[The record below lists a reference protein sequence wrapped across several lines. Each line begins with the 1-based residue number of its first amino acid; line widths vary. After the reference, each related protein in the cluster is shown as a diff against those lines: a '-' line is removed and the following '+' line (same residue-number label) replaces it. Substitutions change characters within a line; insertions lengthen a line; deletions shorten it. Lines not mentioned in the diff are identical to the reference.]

1 MADGYM
7 RVLPV
12 PAAIDSIKEA
22 WTAFQQAERGLFSGP
37 SGLSAR
43 GAALQSCQQNIPVRH
58 RLLESAK
65 ADEARSRT
73 ELDAAKDLQVRET
86 LNNRASAASAQAKA
100 AHTAA
105 KAALAEAE
113 RIVRDLTRARPASV
127 CEVRELLLR
136 DVSSKRCKT
145 TSNFAPGSELIK
157 ALEGLC
163 AGQVDALAVTA
174 VESLGD
180 DEDARKEIR
189 DMLVQLKELVP
200 QSPLVRLNK
209 ALTKDASGR
218 EKVQYLHG
226 MHYLGDLDF
235 FRPGAEPLI
244 DAMHAFFRFMDSI
257 TKMLLKSIRAFMK
270 SCRWGFGAKAEKI
283 SRLSVFR
290 PFARGLVP
298 QLDLP

>member
-1 MADGYM
+1 MQQRSAGQ
-7 RVLPV
+7 RN
-12 PAAIDSIKEA
+12 IK
-22 WTAFQQAERGLFSGP
+22 
-37 SGLSAR
+37 
-43 GAALQSCQQNIPVRH
+43 QSCVRGFCH
-58 RLLESAK
+58 KPTHS
-65 ADEARSRT
+65 SY
-73 ELDAAKDLQVRET
+73 
-86 LNNRASAASAQAKA
+86 
-100 AHTAA
+100 
-105 KAALAEAE
+105 AALAEAE
-113 RIVRDLTRARPASV
+113 RIKVDLTRARPASV

-180 DEDARKEIR
+180 DEDARQEIR

-218 EKVQYLHG
+218 EKVQYLG

-235 FRPGAEPLI
+235 FRPGAGLI
-244 DAMHAFFRFMDSI
+244 DAMHAFRIYGSI
-257 TKMLLKSIRAFMK
+257 AKVLLKSIR
-270 SCRWGFGAKAEKI
+270 
-283 SRLSVFR
+283 
-290 PFARGLVP
+290 
-298 QLDLP
+298 